1 MQIVSSY
8 SSEITFDLSLKR
20 FTVFEDALMIK
31 IGVNH
36 EGGRRKSQAKLAW
49 REDARGESNRAFQSQ
64 SNAHRYIDIIPR
76 ISPWAV

>member
-8 SSEITFDLSLKR
+8 SSEITFDLYFTLLHFSHRFVSLKR

-36 EGGRRKSQAKLAW
+36 GGGRRKSQAKLA
-49 REDARGESNRAFQSQ
+49 
-64 SNAHRYIDIIPR
+64 
-76 ISPWAV
+76 